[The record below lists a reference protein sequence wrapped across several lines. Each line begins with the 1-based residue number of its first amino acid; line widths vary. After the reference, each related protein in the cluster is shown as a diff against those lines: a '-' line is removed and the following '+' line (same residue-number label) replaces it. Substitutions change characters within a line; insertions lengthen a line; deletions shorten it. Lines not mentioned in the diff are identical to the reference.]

1 MADTLLVYPPSHPS
15 PQGGGCRTEH
25 VQLFIPDPE
34 TCSILPPIFPRQ
46 GGLQRPDVGRQP
58 GTGQS
63 LVGRGLGDKHLP
75 LKRQVVWFPLTRNP
89 GVPRRLPSHIF
100 ICFRGESRLGTPLFS

>member
-1 MADTLLVYPPSHPS
+1 MKLGRQALAKLGGGYPLEEAPQHKSYPPLQNLLYP
-15 PQGGGCRTEH
+15 
-25 VQLFIPDPE
+25 
-34 TCSILPPIFPRQ
+34 PPISPRQ

-75 LKRQVVWFPLTRNP
+75 LKRQVVWFPLMRNP
-89 GVPRRLPSHIF
+89 GAPEAVFVSVF
-100 ICFRGESRLGTPLFS
+100 ICFRDEGRLGTPLFS